1 MQLWNLSFKK
11 KKHNAKNIEKTLKSE
26 YAQHAKTKKNMER
39 YWSVFKNISEFLTM
53 GQLVSSEM
61 KKAIMTDFL
70 GGKHIGSLMIEVDEK
85 NCYDIES
92 LTLTS

>member
-1 MQLWNLSFKK
+1 
-11 KKHNAKNIEKTLKSE
+11 
-26 YAQHAKTKKNMER
+26 
-39 YWSVFKNISEFLTM
+39 M